1 MIQNADEL
9 TRDIVDQWVPFRW
22 TSSVPLDIVLALQ
35 AVLTLKANPALQ
47 RNTSSLSCGMLSGKR
62 PRDACAKHER
72 RVTSSSS
79 ASPPDRSV
87 PPQHNGPDGP
97 SEEDSKPERLH
108 VLFRITCSHL
118 FGVRQFFSSARSSR
132 SMHSLHLHPIPHRH
146 PLSNFAPASLRIT
159 QQERLTSMGCGFTA
173 ILSLKLPPTCASSS
187 AKSSLRSMIA
197 VYQRVVSKR
206 ATALLENTFQESQR
220 MRCACN
226 FAAAATGYK
235 SLVALGHHQSHAEL
249 SWIMIDGREGVSRD
263 IFGGLKM
270 AQRGSQLGCLHSR
283 GVLSYCHVYS
293 YGCPPDFDTGYRLAF
308 DSAAAGSKFGQ
319 LMLGA
324 LHLDGKGGASLDVPR
339 ALQLYKSAAA
349 QGLDAAQFRLGR
361 LHQSGRHV
369 GRDAAEALRWFLLA
383 AHQGHPWSCHEAADH
398 YLEGLGTV
406 TDRDEAVKW

>member
-132 SMHSLHLHPIPHRH
+132 SMHSLHLHPI
-146 PLSNFAPASLRIT
+146 
-159 QQERLTSMGCGFTA
+159 
-173 ILSLKLPPTCASSS
+173 PTCASSS